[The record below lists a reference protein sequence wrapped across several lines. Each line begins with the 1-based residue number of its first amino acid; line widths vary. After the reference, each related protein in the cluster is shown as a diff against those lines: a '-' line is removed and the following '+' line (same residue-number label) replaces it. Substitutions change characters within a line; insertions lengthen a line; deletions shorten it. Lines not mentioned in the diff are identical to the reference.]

1 MSIYLEEREE
11 NDMLDYTYTIEEAKK
26 EIKESVSVYFTKGA
40 DGHYVIPQERQN
52 PFYLVGAPGIG
63 KTQMVREIAEE
74 IGCGFFATSLTHHT
88 RNSILGLP
96 VIRGEEV
103 KYTEYTMPEIL
114 AVIEEKYQAGETE
127 GLLLLDEFASM
138 PESLV
143 APMLAFLQNK
153 TIGNHKLPE
162 GWVLILASNPP
173 EYNRTARTF
182 DAAIMD
188 RVRTMQIVYDQKDF
202 LEYGEKRELHPAIL
216 EFVQTNAAMAY
227 LCSQNKREQEIV
239 TARGWVDLSDCL
251 YGYEQLQYP
260 VSVRL
265 IRQFIKSDSIASQ
278 FFHYYSLRGSC
289 LTTKDLKK
297 VLQGEDITNY
307 KKRMKDVNFDE
318 KWRTISLL
326 KSCLSEE
333 CEKSAVKIIEYDM
346 LTRMMSRMEDM
357 ERRGNIF
364 NQYHEMLG
372 AYLGYA
378 NMFRGNNSLLDED
391 NDQEILSLLKEK
403 KSSLLENLWGEL
415 SELVTDSQ
423 PFGLS
428 FCSNS
433 DMMEIVKHKVEA
445 YRRELEQSL
454 IPYDSEISNAIG
466 FVREIGKKDRAL
478 LNGFVRMIGKDDNIL
493 RVLSFQPNEAYARV
507 LLEAA

>member
-1 MSIYLEEREE
+1 
-11 NDMLDYTYTIEEAKK
+11 
-26 EIKESVSVYFTKGA
+26 
-40 DGHYVIPQERQN
+40 
-52 PFYLVGAPGIG
+52 
-63 KTQMVREIAEE
+63 
-74 IGCGFFATSLTHHT
+74 
-88 RNSILGLP
+88 
-96 VIRGEEV
+96 
-103 KYTEYTMPEIL
+103 
-114 AVIEEKYQAGETE
+114 
-127 GLLLLDEFASM
+127 
-138 PESLV
+138 
-143 APMLAFLQNK
+143 
-153 TIGNHKLPE
+153 
-162 GWVLILASNPP
+162 
-173 EYNRTARTF
+173 
-182 DAAIMD
+182 
-188 RVRTMQIVYDQKDF
+188 
-202 LEYGEKRELHPAIL
+202 
-216 EFVQTNAAMAY
+216 
-227 LCSQNKREQEIV
+227 
-239 TARGWVDLSDCL
+239 
-251 YGYEQLQYP
+251 
-260 VSVRL
+260 
-265 IRQFIKSDSIASQ
+265 
-278 FFHYYSLRGSC
+278 
-289 LTTKDLKK
+289 
-297 VLQGEDITNY
+297 
-307 KKRMKDVNFDE
+307 MKDVNFDE

-357 ERRGNIF
+357 EKRGNIF
-364 NQYHEMLG
+364 DQYHEMLG

-433 DMMEIVKHKVEA
+433 DMMESVKHKVEA

-493 RVLSFQPNEAYARV
+493 RVLSFQMRLMQGCCWKQHNSLRKI
-507 LLEAA
+507 